1 MNFYEALNL
10 EPDATTEKI
19 EEAYRRLA
27 RKVHPDLNPQ
37 DSPTAEARM
46 KLLNEIRDTLTHPLR
61 RATYDAELK
70 APAQQP
76 IANRIKQGL
85 FRASRKWGTLFSPRW
100 AILLVAVAAGFI
112 FGVLPFYYNSG
123 LEQIVEPT
131 VPKVPEAQMP
141 RDKLPRRAMSRSES
155 TLGQRKTTKVIQ
167 VGSTLREVTEEL
179 GRPDRVEEF
188 SPDGIRILYYGKL
201 RLLIRDGKVAQGSG
215 VR

>member
-85 FRASRKWGTLFSPRW
+85 FRASRKWGTLFWPRW
-100 AILLVAVAAGFI
+100 KILLIAVPAGSI
-112 FGVLPFYYNSG
+112 FGVVAFYYWNSG

-131 VPKVPEAQMP
+131 VLKAPEAQIL
-141 RDKLPRRAMSRSES
+141 RDKLPRRA
-155 TLGQRKTTKVIQ
+155 
-167 VGSTLREVTEEL
+167 
-179 GRPDRVEEF
+179 
-188 SPDGIRILYYGKL
+188 
-201 RLLIRDGKVAQGSG
+201 
-215 VR
+215 